1 MALLPKI
8 YRTNSVVFH
17 NCQYCLLF
25 NCIVNVHFVYI
36 SMNIP
41 YIIVKWRAMAQAVGR
56 RPLTA
61 ETWGQL
67 QASPLV
73 ICGGKSCTGH
83 FI

>member
-1 MALLPKI
+1 
-8 YRTNSVVFH
+8 
-17 NCQYCLLF
+17 
-25 NCIVNVHFVYI
+25 
-36 SMNIP
+36 
-41 YIIVKWRAMAQAVGR
+41 MAQAVGR

-83 FI
+83 FIYTGDQQSDEVPLRLL